1 VTVVAAASA
10 ALAAWWAIAARP
22 DRRCEALFVERR
34 AGPALDPVAAVTVL
48 VPVAA
53 VVVLGPAV
61 GVLVALVATPMVRS
75 AVGGLESA
83 ASRRRAAQLADQ
95 LPSALDLMVA
105 TLDAGRPPVTAFTLA
120 AEVTPAP
127 LGAELGLVASRLAV
141 GGDPHAVWVHLAD
154 DAVLGPLGRAFRR
167 AATSGMPVA
176 RVVASVADEMRRER
190 RAARR
195 ERSRRVGVRTAAPL
209 GACFL
214 PAFFL
219 VGIVP
224 TIAGVVGSLSL
235 GLD

>member
-1 VTVVAAASA
+1 MTLAVALTAGLSVWCAMPSRA
-10 ALAAWWAIAARP
+10 E
-22 DRRCEALFVERR
+22 RRCRALFEHRST
-34 AGPALDPVAAVTVL
+34 GSSLDPVLAVTVL

-53 VVVLGPAV
+53 LVLMGPML
-61 GVLVALVATPMVRS
+61 GVLVALVVTPAARS
-75 AVGGLESA
+75 LVGGLETA
-83 ASRRRAAQLADQ
+83 ASRRRASRLAEQ
-95 LPSALDLMVA
+95 LPTALDLMVA
-105 TLDAGRPPVTAFTLA
+105 TLDAGRPPGTAFSLV

-127 LGAELGLVASRLAV
+127 LGDELAVVGARLAV
-141 GGDPHAVWVHLAD
+141 GGDPQGVWAHLAD

-167 AATSGMPVA
+167 ASSSGMPVA

-195 ERSRRVGVRTAAPL
+195 ELSRRVGVRTAAPL

-224 TIAGVVGSLSL
+224 TVIGVVGNLSL
-235 GLD
+235 GLG